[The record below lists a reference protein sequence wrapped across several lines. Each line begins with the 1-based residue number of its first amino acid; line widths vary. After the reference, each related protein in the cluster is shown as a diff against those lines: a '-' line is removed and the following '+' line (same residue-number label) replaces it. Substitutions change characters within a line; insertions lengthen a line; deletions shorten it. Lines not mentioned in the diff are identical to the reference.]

1 MVMNASLY
9 QKRFDGAVS
18 RFGKVAV
25 LYGGISAE
33 RAVSLDSGEA
43 VIAGLKSCGAD
54 VLAVDLNEDAVTQLS
69 NIQCDRAFI
78 VLHGVGGEDGRVQ
91 ALLQWM
97 GIPFTGS
104 DVAAS
109 ALSLN
114 KIRTKLVWKGANLPT
129 PEFEILRTNSNFSEI
144 LSALGGECFV
154 KPASEGS
161 SLGMRCVDTVESL
174 GEAYMYAAGFDA
186 QVLAERKINGR
197 EFSVSI
203 LNGMALPAIELKVKN
218 AFYDYDAKYV
228 SDQTEYTCPALISDE
243 ENEHLKALAIEA
255 FDVLGCKGWGRI
267 DFMRDENG
275 KYYLLEANTVPGMTS
290 HSLVPMAAKAAGL
303 SFSELLQ
310 EVLVSTLEEKV

>member
-1 MVMNASLY
+1 MNTSLY
-9 QKRFDGAVS
+9 QKCFDGAVS

-33 RAVSLDSGEA
+33 REVSLSSGEA

-54 VLAVDLNEDAVTQLS
+54 VLAVDLNENAVAQLS
-69 NIQCDRAFI
+69 NIQCDRVFI
-78 VLHGVGGEDGRVQ
+78 VLHGAGGEDGRIQ
-91 ALLQWM
+91 ALLEWM

-104 DVAAS
+104 GVAAS

-129 PEFEILRTNSNFSEI
+129 PEFEILNANSDFEGI
-144 LSALGGECFV
+144 LNALGGECFV

-161 SLGMRCVDTVESL
+161 SLGMRCVDSAESL
-174 GEAYMYAAGFDA
+174 RGAYEYAVGFDS
-186 QVLAERKINGR
+186 QVLAERKIKGR

-203 LNGMALPAIELKVKN
+203 LNGVALPAIELKVKS

-228 SDQTEYTCPALISDE
+228 SDQTEYICPAPISDE
-243 ENEHLKALAIEA
+243 EDAYLKALAMNA
-255 FDVLGCKGWGRI
+255 FDVLGCEGWGRI

-275 KYYLLEANTVPGMTS
+275 KFYLLEANTVPGMTS
-290 HSLVPMAAKAAGL
+290 HSLVPMAAKAVGL

-310 EVLVSTLEEKV
+310 EVLVSTLDVEV